1 MRNVRQ
7 AQMYDKQ
14 QYSLTEP
21 FYLKNERRNV
31 SMDKVQLEERVKEL
45 NQLLHDTGYAYYV
58 LDKPLVPDAVYDQY
72 LQELIDIES
81 EFPDLIYPDS
91 PTQRVGGTIL
101 QGFNKVAHTHP
112 MLSLSNAFGR
122 EDLDDFDRRI
132 RASIGDDFSYVC
144 ELKIDG
150 LAISLTYENGVFV
163 RGATRG
169 DGRVGE
175 DITENLKTIRSIPL
189 RLKKPVTIE
198 LRGEAYM
205 PKKSF
210 IALNEFRVEQE
221 EEKFANPR
229 NAAAGSLRQLDPKI
243 AASRNLAIFVYG
255 IGGDGEA
262 YQLDSHA
269 EALDYLDELGFQTN
283 NERKT
288 CHSIDEVQAYIEKWT
303 TKRPDLAYEIDGI
316 VIKVNR
322 YVHQQELGFTAKSP
336 RWATAY
342 KFPAEEV
349 VTTLLDIELTVGR
362 TGALTPTAI
371 LEPVKVAG
379 TTVGRA
385 SLHNEDLIRDK
396 DIRIG
401 DTVIIRKAG
410 DIIPEVVAVV
420 MEARKED
427 LPVYKMPT
435 HCPVCESELVRIEGE
450 VALRCVNP
458 QCPAQITE
466 GLIHFVSRNAMNIDG
481 LGEKVVEQLFRE
493 GLIHDVSDLFTLT
506 KDQLIQL
513 DRMGDKSATN
523 LVAAIEASKQNSM
536 ERVLFGLGI
545 RHVGEKAA
553 KILSEELGDMKTL
566 AQATP
571 EQLITI
577 HEIGDKMADSVVRYF
592 DNEEVQELIKRL
604 EDLGVNL
611 SYTGKKVDLS
621 NLNHVLTGKTVVLTG
636 KLEQLTRQEAKEKIE
651 LVGGTVAGS
660 VSKKTDIVIA
670 GEDAGSKLDKAQT
683 LGIPVWDENRLIE
696 ELN

>member
-1 MRNVRQ
+1 
-7 AQMYDKQ
+7 
-14 QYSLTEP
+14 
-21 FYLKNERRNV
+21 
-31 SMDKVQLEERVKEL
+31 MDKVQLEERVKEL
-45 NQLLHDTGYAYYV
+45 NRLLHDTGYAYYV
-58 LDKPLVPDAVYDQY
+58 LDQPLVPDAVYDQY
-72 LQELIDIES
+72 LKELIEIET
-81 EFPDLIYPDS
+81 EYPDLIFPDS

-101 QGFNKVAHTHP
+101 QGFQKVTHTFP

-150 LAISLTYENGVFV
+150 LAISLSYENGLFV

-169 DGRVGE
+169 DGRIGE
-175 DITENLKTIRSIPL
+175 DITENLKTIRAIPL
-189 RLKKPVTIE
+189 RLKKPITLEV
-198 LRGEAYM
+198 RGEAYM

-210 IALNEFRVEQE
+210 LALNEQRKANE

-243 AASRNLAIFVYG
+243 AASRNLSIFVYS

-262 YQLDSHA
+262 YQLDGHDQ
-269 EALDYLDELGFQTN
+269 ALDYLDELGFQTN
-283 NERKT
+283 KERQT

-303 TKRPDLAYEIDGI
+303 DERPNLPYEIDGI

-322 YVHQQELGFTAKSP
+322 YLHQQELGFTAKSP

-349 VTTLLDIELTVGR
+349 VTKLLNIELTVGR
-362 TGALTPTAI
+362 TGVLTPTAI
-371 LEPVKVAG
+371 LEPVLVAG

-385 SLHNEDLIRDK
+385 SLHNEDLIREK

-420 MEARKED
+420 MAERKEE
-427 LPVYKMPT
+427 LPVFEMPT
-435 HCPVCESELVRIEGE
+435 HCPVCESELIRIEGE

-466 GLIHFVSRNAMNIDG
+466 GIIHFVSRNAMNIDG

-493 GLIHDVSDLFTLT
+493 GLIKDVSDLYTLT
-506 KDQLIQL
+506 IEQLIRL
-513 DRMGDKSATN
+513 ERMGDKSATN

-553 KILSEELGDMKTL
+553 KILSEEFGDMKQL

-571 EQLITI
+571 EQLVAI
-577 HEIGDKMADSVVRYF
+577 HEIGGKMADSVVSYF
-592 DNEEVQELIKRL
+592 DTDEVRELMEKL
-604 EDLGVNL
+604 ESLGVNL
-611 SYTGKKVDLS
+611 TYTGKKVDLS
-621 NLNHVLTGKTVVLTG
+621 NLNHALTGKTVVLTG

-651 LVGGTVAGS
+651 QLGGTIAGS
-660 VSKKTDIVIA
+660 VSKKTDLVIA
-670 GEDAGSKLDKAQT
+670 GEDAGSKLEKAQT
-683 LGIPVWDENRLIE
+683 LGIPIWDEERLIA
-696 ELN
+696 ELK